1 MRWENRFAKG
11 IKLFINATWINVQCL
26 GRFFFCD
33 LVLFRER
40 VHRIW
45 IRYSIVNIIIEDFI
59 VVEKHGYSVRR
70 HLSKVNRIHGG
81 ALFSQRTTTH
91 KENRH
96 RYVLLSLSVF
106 ASDSVRILAA
116 SLIIHFDKSIII
128 SQTASLRK
136 LSHLYYV
143 SYHFQVYF
151 VFRIIFSSLHYVC
164 IIGLLEHDFHIFFYF
179 VVFSNDKRYNRS
191 LSRRR

>member
-1 MRWENRFAKG
+1 MPYFV
-11 IKLFINATWINVQCL
+11 NVFT
-26 GRFFFCD
+26 GS
-33 LVLFRER
+33 
-40 VHRIW
+40 

-91 KENRH
+91 KGDRH
-96 RYVLLSLSVF
+96 RCVLLSLSVF

-143 SYHFQVYF
+143 SYHSQVYF
-151 VFRIIFSSLHYVC
+151 VFRIIFSSLHHVC
-164 IIGLLEHDFHIFFYF
+164 IIGLLDFHIFFFLFRSIFKRQKIQSFF
-179 VVFSNDKRYNRS
+179 VETKIIIVSYTLFFCAFFFSRFFFEFLYS
-191 LSRRR
+191 